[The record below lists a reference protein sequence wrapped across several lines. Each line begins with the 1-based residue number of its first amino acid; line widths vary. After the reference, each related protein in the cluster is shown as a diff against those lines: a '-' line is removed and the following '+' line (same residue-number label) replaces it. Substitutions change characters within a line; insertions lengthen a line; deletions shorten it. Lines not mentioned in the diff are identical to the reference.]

1 MRINGGRITGSE
13 RTVRPTLRTNARDKE
28 REEVQVDSET
38 VLSRCQ
44 DVHKRTHVDHEI
56 CSSCH

>member
-1 MRINGGRITGSE
+1 MRSNGGKITGSE

-38 VLSRCQ
+38 VLR
-44 DVHKRTHVDHEI
+44 DVPRMRGDTG
-56 CSSCH
+56 